1 MQLTPNFTLSEFEC
15 NSGAPTPLEVLR
27 NLQQL
32 ANNLQVLRD
41 ATGKK
46 ITINSGYRSPTHNKT
61 NGGKPKSQHLLGNA
75 ADIVVEDMTPKQ
87 VFEKIEELQAAGKM
101 AIGGLHAYATFT
113 HYDIRGTKA
122 RW

>member
-1 MQLTPNFTLSEFEC
+1 MKKFSVEHLEQLKE
-15 NSGAPTPLEVLR
+15 
-27 NLQQL
+27 
-32 ANNLQVLRD
+32 
-41 ATGKK
+41 
-46 ITINSGYRSPTHNKT
+46 
-61 NGGKPKSQHLLGNA
+61 
-75 ADIVVEDMTPKQ
+75 